1 VVDATE
7 VYSTVLPM
15 HLSAVASIAETCAWS
30 HHSLT
35 FAVAEAWPRFS
46 TMLPDRYPQITLS
59 DDERVKYDNAARVF
73 LLETM
78 DQCGKFD
85 PEKIDPEAWEFV
97 RRRQGMSVYHSVN
110 GTPDPN
116 VLLMLGTGLID
127 GSLEDVVSGLYCD
140 TTEDLR
146 TAKVL
151 LGYPLAGGAVMNA
164 SERRSAKDPYR
175 FAGIKWFAAKSVWGL
190 MRDRDVLTY
199 ERMGLTVDADGEQW
213 AYHTLQSIRRPE
225 WPMEAIPGMQRQH
238 TATCYLYR
246 PRRDLNKTEIF
257 LWGSIYKFGKY
268 PDKVIYYGVA
278 TTWLNVVHSP
288 KSGHAKK
295 FSALMERADSH
306 GWTATSNACHVC
318 SKQPLLGRYATC
330 AGCHQTVC
338 RDCSRQKSIFVLD
351 SKGKK
356 PQRRLFCVL
365 CIKSVI
371 GSAHWSVEDHVE
383 ASAVESEPELSFL
396 TGSSFTGTDSI
407 RSGSLLEDNQREQVA
422 DPFRPRVSSISP
434 TSTTPVLGAQGP
446 LDPNAQLV
454 LDW

>member
-1 VVDATE
+1 
-7 VYSTVLPM
+7 M
-15 HLSAVASIAETCAWS
+15 HE
-30 HHSLT
+30 
-35 FAVAEAWPRFS
+35 
-46 TMLPDRYPQITLS
+46 DRYPQISLT
-59 DDERVKYDNAARVF
+59 DEERAKYDQSARIF

-78 DQCGKFD
+78 AECAKFD
-85 PEKIDPEAWEFV
+85 PEHIDPKRWEYV
-97 RRRQGMSVYHSVN
+97 RRRKAMSVYHSVN
-110 GTPDPN
+110 GTPDPA

-127 GSLEDVVSGLYCD
+127 GSIEDVMSGLYCD
-140 TTEDLR
+140 TTEELR

-164 SERRSAKDPYR
+164 SERRSVKDPYR

-246 PRRDLNKTEIF
+246 PRRDINKTEIF
-257 LWGSIYKFGKY
+257 LWGSIYKFGKYPDKY

-288 KSGHAKK
+288 QSGHAKK
-295 FSALMERADSH
+295 FSALIERADSH
-306 GWTATSNACHVC
+306 GWSATSKACHVC
-318 SKQPLLGRYATC
+318 SKQPLLRSFSAC
-330 AGCHQTVC
+330 AGCHQSVC
-338 RDCSRQKSIFVLD
+338 KDCSRQKGIFALD
-351 SKGKK
+351 SKRKK
-356 PQRRLFCVL
+356 PLRRLFCIL

-371 GSAHWSVEDHVE
+371 GSAHWSVDDHIE
-383 ASAVESEPELSFL
+383 ASGIESEPEFTSH
-396 TGSSFTGTDSI
+396 TISSFTGTDSV
-407 RSGSLLEDNQREQVA
+407 SSVLSVLGNNQMA
-422 DPFRPRVSSISP
+422 DPFRPRVSSSP
-434 TSTTPVLGAQGP
+434 TSTLPVLGAQGP
-446 LDPNAQLV
+446 LDPDAQLV

>member
-1 VVDATE
+1 
-7 VYSTVLPM
+7 
-15 HLSAVASIAETCAWS
+15 
-30 HHSLT
+30 
-35 FAVAEAWPRFS
+35 
-46 TMLPDRYPQITLS
+46 MLPDRYPQITLS